1 MTFNPDNQARHNDG
15 TFGNK
20 IGAAANVTLTA
31 DAGTETHYERLAR
44 ELNDRRARLQKEGY
58 AAATA
63 QLAIADVRRTARDE
77 DQREK
82 WWDQNFVT
90 GEFAPD
96 GAGSYELMPDDY
108 TPGMHYGR
116 SAEGNRRTHR
126 MLYEGAG
133 VAVRMPSATA
143 IKRFSAEKKNRT
155 FDVPVSVE
163 VDGQQVAAHVRI
175 TKNGPNQWG
184 VSALGLKGLQGEKV
198 SEAVS
203 AVLEARRPSTALRQ
217 VDDLITRRRERLA
230 QAGAAM
236 KPVKSAFIE
245 SMGYNEAGNEMYVN
259 MGGQNNDGSPRRYAY
274 RVPRDVFHSVVNAES
289 IGKAYNNFIKK
300 GGAPLV
306 AGGKDNPIQVAVDE
320 KTGRFYNPARGF
332 RFSQHGDA
340 DSAQKRSRT
349 VALKRALGVPTR

>member
-20 IGAAANVTLTA
+20 IGAAANVMLAANT
-31 DAGTETHYERLAR
+31 GTEAHHERLAR
-44 ELNDRRARLQKEGY
+44 ELNERRARLQKEGY

-63 QLAIADVRRTARDE
+63 QLALADVRRTARDE

-82 WWDQNFVT
+82 WWDQEFVI
-90 GEFAPD
+90 GEF
-96 GAGSYELMPDDY
+96 GVEGTGTHELMPDDY
-108 TPGMHYGR
+108 TPGMTFGR

-184 VSALGLKGLQGEKV
+184 VSALGLKGVQGEKV
-198 SEAVS
+198 AEAVS
-203 AVLEARRPSTALRQ
+203 AVLEARRPSVALRQ
-217 VDDLITRRRERLA
+217 VDDLIVRRRERLA
-230 QAGAAM
+230 QAGAKM
-236 KPVKSAFIE
+236 NPVKSQFIE
-245 SMGYNEAGNEMYVN
+245 SMGYNEAGSEMYVN
-259 MGGQNNDGSPRRYAY
+259 MGGQNKDGSPRRYAY
-274 RVPRDVFHSVVNAES
+274 RVPRDVYHAVAGAES
-289 IGKAYNNFIKK
+289 VGKAYNNFVKK
-300 GGAPLV
+300 GGAPLI
-306 AGGKDNPIQVAVDE
+306 AGGKDNPVQVAVDE
-320 KTGRFYNPARGF
+320 KTGRFYNPMRGF
-332 RFSQHGDA
+332 RFSQHGKA
-340 DSAQKRSRT
+340 DDTQKRSRT